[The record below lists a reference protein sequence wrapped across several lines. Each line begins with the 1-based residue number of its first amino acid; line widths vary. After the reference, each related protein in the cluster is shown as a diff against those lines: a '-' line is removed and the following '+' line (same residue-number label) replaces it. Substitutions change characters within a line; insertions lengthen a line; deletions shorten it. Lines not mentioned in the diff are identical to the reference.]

1 VHYILFFSSSRPVTG
16 RVRLE
21 DFGFFQKAKRVIE
34 PERST
39 GAQVLG
45 ACENGI
51 LPWSWKGWEQACSM
65 GGVSLFVE
73 GFAASDDELHTTNG
87 GEPESWGAPIIDLYK
102 ARGARFLNHLRGSFA
117 IVLWDAPQKTLIIG
131 TDHFGTRSIYV
142 WASDNR
148 IAFATRIAQFAMCA
162 EIPKLIEPN
171 SIYFYLNHSFIPA
184 PFTIYKNIRR
194 LEPGHFLQWT
204 NGRVTFQR
212 YWDMAYDED
221 SSLSEAAAAASLRS
235 SVQDSVRFALRAGVR
250 DEQMGAFL
258 SGGTDSS
265 VLVGLLSQISEQKTK
280 SFSVGFDEAAY
291 NEICYARIAARHF
304 NSDAHEYFVRADE
317 ALDAMPTLASAYD
330 EPFGNS
336 SAIPTYF
343 CLKMAR
349 DAGIKIMFA
358 GDGGDE
364 LFGGNERY
372 ITEKVFTLY
381 HEIPSTART
390 LIDHGAKII
399 PASYPWRKIKNYVHK
414 ANLPA
419 CERFFTYQLYFR
431 DHADAYLTDEF
442 RASIDREFALDVPR
456 QHYLRAGNIAPLNRL
471 LYVDLKLAMADNDL
485 FKVNRTAA
493 IHGIQVHYPYLDP
506 LVGRISGK
514 IPARLKVKGWTK
526 RYIFKKAFENLL
538 PKAILQK
545 KKHGFGLPT
554 GEWLRYNPGF
564 RDLARSLLLDS
575 RAIQRGYLKRP
586 AIEQLLKLHD
596 GEASSYF
603 ATHIWNLMMLELWHR
618 HHADITSSRASRKI
632 S

>member
-1 VHYILFFSSSRPVTG
+1 MSPSPVTG
-16 RVRLE
+16 RVRLKGS
-21 DFGFFQKAKRVIE
+21 GFLQKAKRVIG
-34 PERST
+34 PAERLT
-39 GAQVLG
+39 GVEVLG

-51 LPWSWKGWEQACSM
+51 LPWSWEGWDQVCSM

-73 GFAASDDELHTTNG
+73 GFAASDEFQTTNG
-87 GEPESWGAPIIDLYK
+87 GGPESWGAPIIDLYK
-102 ARGARFLNHLRGSFA
+102 AQGARFLNRLRGSFA
-117 IVLWDAPQKTLIIG
+117 IALWDACKKTLIIG

-148 IAFATRIAQFAMCA
+148 IAFATRIARFARRA

-171 SIYFYLNHSFIPA
+171 SVYFYLNHSFIPA
-184 PFTIYKNIRR
+184 PFTIYKNIQRI
-194 LEPGHFLQWT
+194 EPGHFLQWT

-250 DEQMGAFL
+250 DEQVGAFL

-265 VLVGLLSQISEQKTK
+265 ALVGLLSQISEKKTK

-291 NEICYARIAARHF
+291 NEICYARIAAKHF
-304 NSDAHEYFVRADE
+304 NSDSHEYFVRADE
-317 ALDAMPTLASAYD
+317 ALEAMPKLASAYD

-349 DAGIKIMFA
+349 DAGMQIMFA

-372 ITEKVFTLY
+372 ITEKVFALY
-381 HEIPSTART
+381 QNLPRPARAVIDRAAEILP
-390 LIDHGAKII
+390 G
-399 PASYPWRKIKNYVHK
+399 SYPWRKVRNYVRK
-414 ANLPA
+414 ANESPI
-419 CERFFTYQLYFR
+419 ERFFAYQLYIR
-431 DHADAYLTDEF
+431 DHADEYLTDEF
-442 RASIDREFALDVPR
+442 RETLDLDFPLNVPKR
-456 QHYLRAGNIAPLNRL
+456 HYSAAGDIAPLNRL
-471 LYVDLKLAMADNDL
+471 LYVDLKLAISDNDL
-485 FKVNRTAA
+485 FKVNRMAEA
-493 IHGIQVHYPYLDP
+493 NGIRVLYPYLDP
-506 LVGRISGK
+506 HVGTVSGRIPS
-514 IPARLKVKGWTK
+514 ALKVKGWSK
-526 RYIFKKAFENLL
+526 RYIFKKAFENFL
-538 PKAILQK
+538 PEEILKK

-554 GEWLRYNPGF
+554 GEWIRHHGGF
-564 RDLARSLLLDS
+564 RNLARSLLLEP
-575 RAIQRGYLKRP
+575 RAVQRGYFKRS

-603 ATHIWNLMMLELWHR
+603 AMHIWNLMMLELWHR
-618 HHADITSSRASRKI
+618 HHA
-632 S
+632 

>member
-1 VHYILFFSSSRPVTG
+1 VHSILFGISPSPVTA
-16 RVRLE
+16 RVWLKAY
-21 DFGFFQKAKRVIE
+21 GFRQKAKRVIE
-34 PERST
+34 PAERL
-39 GAQVLG
+39 GGVEVLG

-51 LPWSWKGWEQACSM
+51 LPWSWMGWDQVCSM

-73 GFAASDDELHTTNG
+73 GFAASDDELQTTNG
-87 GEPESWGAPIIDLYK
+87 GGTKRWGAAIIDLYK
-102 ARGARFLNHLRGSFA
+102 AQGARFLNRLRGSFA
-117 IVLWDAPQKTLIIG
+117 IALWDACKKTLIIG

-148 IAFATRIAQFAMCA
+148 IAFATRIARFAKCA
-162 EIPKLIEPN
+162 EIPKLIELN

-221 SSLSEAAAAASLRS
+221 SSLTEAAAAASLRA

-250 DEQMGAFL
+250 DEQIGAFL

-265 VLVGLLSQISEQKTK
+265 TLIGLLSQISEKKTK

-291 NEICYARIAARHF
+291 NEICYARIAAKHF
-304 NSDAHEYFVRADE
+304 NSDPHEYFVRADE
-317 ALDAMPTLASAYD
+317 ALEAMPTLALAYD

-343 CLKMAR
+343 CLKMAH
-349 DAGIKIMFA
+349 DAGMQIMFA

-381 HEIPSTART
+381 HKIPSAART
-390 LIDHGAKII
+390 LIDQTAKII
-399 PASYPWRKIKNYVHK
+399 PAFYPWRKIKNYVHK
-414 ANLPA
+414 ANLPV
-419 CERFFTYQLYFR
+419 CERFFMYQLYFR
-431 DHADAYLTDEF
+431 DHAHEYLTDEF
-442 RASIDREFALDVPR
+442 RECIDREFALEVPR
-456 QHYLRAGNIAPLNRL
+456 QHYLRAGSIAALNRL
-471 LYVDLKLAMADNDL
+471 LYVDLKLAVADNDL
-485 FKVNRTAA
+485 FKVNRTAD
-493 IHGIQVHYPYLDP
+493 IHGIQVRYPYLDP
-506 LVGRISGK
+506 LVARISGK
-514 IPARLKVKGWTK
+514 IPAKLKVKGWSK
-526 RYIFKKAFENLL
+526 RYIFRKAFENFL
-538 PKAILQK
+538 PEAILRK

-554 GEWLRYNPGF
+554 GEWLRHNPGF

-575 RAIQRGYLKRP
+575 RAIQRGYLKRS
-586 AIEQLLKLHD
+586 AVEQLLKLHD
-596 GEASSYF
+596 SEASSYF

-618 HHADITSSRASRKI
+618 QHADIPQAARQ
-632 S
+632 